1 MTARRYWA
9 SLCKSRRANEARHD
23 IPHLTRIPQ
32 HHYNIHNVSCTCNSQ
47 LSVYLVRNT
56 LHRYISKQVT
66 RASKPLP
73 TPYQG
78 VQAQT
83 HPYSAPR
90 PLQCFEQR
98 HTRPRRMAPR
108 ERKSSCPD
116 RPIQS
121 NCKPHMGIEHVN
133 SPMLTAAPP
142 IPLHVFRHVICSP
155 QRRLL
160 LAADLPSKTRANT
173 AQVPPRIRC
182 LRYGAPLGLG
192 VGEEGRGGKSK
203 GGGGMLEGVNR
214 ARVLGVA
221 LKVL

>member
-9 SLCKSRRANEARHD
+9 SLCKSRRANGARHD
-23 IPHLTRIPQ
+23 IPHFPRIPQ
-32 HHYNIHNVSCTCNSQ
+32 HLYNTHNVSRTCYSQ
-47 LSVYLVRNT
+47 LTVYLVRNT
-56 LHRYISKQVT
+56 LHRCISKQVT

-83 HPYSAPR
+83 HPNSAPR

-121 NCKPHMGIEHVN
+121 NCKPHMGSEHVN

-142 IPLHVFRHVICSP
+142 HSATCVSTRY
-155 QRRLL
+155 LL
-160 LAADLPSKTRANT
+160 T
-173 AQVPPRIRC
+173 AT
-182 LRYGAPLGLG
+182 
-192 VGEEGRGGKSK
+192 
-203 GGGGMLEGVNR
+203 
-214 ARVLGVA
+214 
-221 LKVL
+221 

>member
-1 MTARRYWA
+1 MIYPIF
-9 SLCKSRRANEARHD
+9 LEYHK
-23 IPHLTRIPQ
+23 HL
-32 HHYNIHNVSCTCNSQ
+32 YNTYNVSRTCYSQ
-47 LSVYLVRNT
+47 FTACLVRNT

-90 PLQCFEQR
+90 HLQCFEQR

-142 IPLHVFRHVICSP
+142 IPLHVLRHVICSP

-160 LAADLPSKTRANT
+160 LAADLPSKTCANT
-173 AQVPPRIRC
+173 AQVPPRIRWIRC

-192 VGEEGRGGKSK
+192 VGIEGRGGKSK
-203 GGGGMLEGVNR
+203 GGGGM
-214 ARVLGVA
+214 
-221 LKVL
+221 